1 MRKFTLDLQAAQRQ
15 SMAIPPSSFLYVES
29 ITTDRAINLRAFGA
43 DGETLAN
50 LEAVAA
56 GTRLRVD
63 PLGTRFVTVE
73 VSNTSTTDNTVVL
86 YVGTDE
92 IKPPVV
98 SGGGGGGGGA
108 ITGTVSIDSA
118 RGLTLYSAEL
128 NLTTTAT
135 DVKAA
140 LPAGATVSDWAF
152 KVSAGA
158 VILSGTSV
166 GAGMTFEVGKGLA
179 GSNSYPLYL
188 RAASGTAKAQVLV
201 TYR

>member
-1 MRKFTLDLQAAQRQ
+1 MRKFTLELQAAQRQ
-15 SMAIPPSSFLYVES
+15 SMAVPPSAFLYLES
-29 ITTDRAINLRAFGA
+29 LTTDRGINLRAFGA

-73 VSNTSTTDNTVVL
+73 VSNTSSSDNTVVL

-98 SGGGGGGGGA
+98 GGGGGGS
-108 ITGTVSIDSA
+108 TVSVDSA
-118 RGLTLYSAEL
+118 RALTLYSAEL

-140 LPAGATVSDWAF
+140 LPAGAIVSDWAF

-201 TYR
+201 SYRP

>member
-1 MRKFTLDLQAAQRQ
+1 MRKFTLELQAAQRQ
-15 SMAIPPSSFLYVES
+15 TMAVPPSDFLYVES
-29 ITTDRAINLRAFGA
+29 LTTDRGINLRAFGV
-43 DGETLAN
+43 DGEAMSN

-56 GTRLRVD
+56 GTRLMVD

-92 IKPPVV
+92 IKPPAV
-98 SGGGGGGGGA
+98 GGGGGGGA

-118 RGLTLYSAEL
+118 RALTLYSAEL

-140 LPAGATVSDWAF
+140 LPAGATVSDWAI
-152 KVSAGA
+152 KVSAGT
-158 VILSGTSV
+158 VIMSATAA
-166 GAGMTFEVGKGLA
+166 GAGMAFEVGKGLA

-201 TYR
+201 SYRP

>member
-1 MRKFTLDLQAAQRQ
+1 M
-15 SMAIPPSSFLYVES
+15 
-29 ITTDRAINLRAFGA
+29 
-43 DGETLAN
+43 
-50 LEAVAA
+50 
-56 GTRLRVD
+56 VD

-73 VSNTSTTDNTVVL
+73 VSNTSTTVNTVVL
-86 YVGTDE
+86 YVGNDE
-92 IKPPVV
+92 IKPPIV
-98 SGGGGGGGGA
+98 GGGGGGGGA

-140 LPAGATVSDWAF
+140 LPSGAIVSDWAF

-188 RAASGTAKAQVLV
+188 RAAANTAKAQVLV
-201 TYR
+201 SYRT

>member
-1 MRKFTLDLQAAQRQ
+1 LKWHVRQ
-15 SMAIPPSSFLYVES
+15 LAVVAESLVVPPSSFLYAES
-29 ITTDRAINLRAFGA
+29 LTTDKAINLRAFGS

-73 VSNTSTTDNTVVL
+73 VHNTSGSGNTVVL

-98 SGGGGGGGGA
+98 GGGGGGGGGV
-108 ITGTVSIDSA
+108 ITGTVSVDSA

-152 KVSAGA
+152 KVSAGT
-158 VILSGTSV
+158 VILSGTSA
-166 GAGMTFEVGKGLA
+166 GAGMSFEVGKGLA

-188 RAASGTAKAQVLV
+188 RAAANTAMAQVLV
-201 TYR
+201 SYRT

>member
-1 MRKFTLDLQAAQRQ
+1 
-15 SMAIPPSSFLYVES
+15 
-29 ITTDRAINLRAFGA
+29 
-43 DGETLAN
+43 
-50 LEAVAA
+50 VAA

-98 SGGGGGGGGA
+98 GGGGGGGGA

-118 RGLTLYSAEL
+118 RGLNLYSGQVVL
-128 NLTTTAT
+128 SAT
-135 DVKAA
+135 GTSLRTL
-140 LPAGATVSDWAF
+140 LPAGAVMSDWAVRCATGEM
-152 KVSAGA
+152 KVGSA
-158 VILSGTSV
+158 VTSGGITLE
-166 GAGMTFEVGKGLA
+166 AGKGLA
-179 GSNSYPLYL
+179 GSNDYQMTLWTTSS
-188 RAASGTAKAQVLV
+188 ATAELMV

>member
-1 MRKFTLDLQAAQRQ
+1 MRKFILELQAAQRQ
-15 SMAIPPSSFLYVES
+15 SIAVPPSSFLYVES
-29 ITTDRAINLRAFGA
+29 LTTDRAINLRAFGA
-43 DGETLAN
+43 NGESLTN

-73 VSNTSTTDNTVVL
+73 VSNTSGSDNTVVL

-92 IKPPVV
+92 ILPPVV
-98 SGGGGGGGGA
+98 GGGGGGGGA
-108 ITGTVSIDSA
+108 ITGTVSVDSA

-140 LPAGATVSDWAF
+140 LPAGATVSDWAV
-152 KVSAGA
+152 KVSAGT
-158 VILSGTSV
+158 VIMSATAA
-166 GAGMTFEVGKGLA
+166 GAGMAFEVGKGLA

-188 RAASGTAKAQVLV
+188 RAAAGTAKAQVLV
-201 TYR
+201 SYR